1 MRDDDRHVGEIH
13 RDVIEVN
20 RIGVFEAQSAAARH
34 AGADAGMAAVED
46 RRQLVLGNHL
56 IERIRHPGVR
66 EETLDGGVELEAAD
80 RAGLEQT
87 ARLAH
92 AHPSV
97 RVDAR
102 KGDHDV
108 TVLASRIGN
117 LLIRNPPSADLE
129 FRIDREHH
137 QADLSLA
144 IVRDGLGNGRAFPYL
159 EVPAGGF
166 IVWLPRLVMRLPAGH
181 FGMGVNVDGAQV
193 LDVHKE
199 RSQSAMLR
207 PERTS
212 STSSGAG
219 CQCMEPKILRYFS
232 IPASTV
238 PGPSVSGVLY
248 PSCLQSVISGRAR
261 RPLEAEL
268 ATRHEGSLTD
278 RLGAAEHRQLCE
290 ALRAIA
296 EL

>member
-92 AHPSV
+92 AHPSLV

-129 FRIDREHH
+129 FRIYREQP
-137 QADLSLA
+137 QAHLSLT
-144 IVRDGLGNGRAFPYL
+144 IVAYG
-159 EVPAGGF
+159 
-166 IVWLPRLVMRLPAGH
+166 PRNSRGWP
-181 FGMGVNVDGAQV
+181 D
-193 LDVHKE
+193 
-199 RSQSAMLR
+199 
-207 PERTS
+207 
-212 STSSGAG
+212 
-219 CQCMEPKILRYFS
+219 
-232 IPASTV
+232 
-238 PGPSVSGVLY
+238 
-248 PSCLQSVISGRAR
+248 
-261 RPLEAEL
+261 
-268 ATRHEGSLTD
+268 
-278 RLGAAEHRQLCE
+278 
-290 ALRAIA
+290 
-296 EL
+296 